1 MAGAST
7 TTRYSLNVQIYHWLT
22 VILVVG
28 AWTLGIVGDD
38 LPRGQIR
45 HYGETIHVACGEAV
59 LILLVLRLAF
69 RFVTPAPVVETH
81 FNSLATY
88 AAKFVHFLLYVL
100 LLAVPAA
107 GILTLFHG
115 GEPLTIFGIYDIA
128 SPWLKN
134 RELKHYALEIHELF
148 ANLLLFL
155 AGLHAVAALIHH
167 YVLKDRALMRMLPAV
182 WFKD

>member
-7 TTRYSLNVQIYHWLT
+7 PTRYSFNAQIYHWLT

-38 LPRGQIR
+38 LPRGPIR

-59 LILLVLRLAF
+59 LFLLVLRLAL
-69 RFVTPAPVVETH
+69 RVVPPAPVAEAYPH
-81 FNSLATY
+81 SLAIY
-88 AAKFVHFLLYVL
+88 AAKIVHLSLYALLF
-100 LLAVPAA
+100 AVPAA
-107 GILTLFHG
+107 GILTLFYG
-115 GEPLTIFGIYDIA
+115 GEPLAIFGMHDIP

-167 YVLKDRALMRMLPAV
+167 YVLKDSALKRMLPET
-182 WFKD
+182 WIKD